1 MPTSALD
8 FYYVDPAYVAYLQ
21 SAETAVH
28 GSSHVPNVVY
38 ADRNKFMFGSVLQID
53 GINYFVPVSSKTNKS
68 SDYNLQITVP
78 TDHVKVKGTLRFP
91 YMIPVPDA
99 ALTRLNIRSIASPG
113 EQQLIAKERA
123 FCLRNQTKILRFAE
137 RTHRHVVTR
146 SNPAL
151 ADNSCDF
158 PLLENAYLKYCIS
171 HSISVPLEDRKRI
184 LQRNG
189 LGSGHTLSDFFSK
202 DEIQYRAITPDEAKL
217 VAGQPDL
224 LHVIRKGEKGLIL
237 QHLASDTS
245 LVKRVLEPAQSSLAL
260 K

>member
-1 MPTSALD
+1 MPTPALD

-38 ADRNKFMFGSVLQID
+38 ANRNKFMFGSVLQIE
-53 GINYFVPVSSKTNKS
+53 GVNYFVPVSSKTNKS
-68 SDYNLQITVP
+68 SNYNLQITVP
-78 TDHVKVKGTLRFP
+78 SDHVKVKGTLRFS

-99 ALTRLNIRSIASPG
+99 ALTRLNIRGIASPG
-113 EQQLIAKERA
+113 EQQLIAKERT
-123 FCLRNQTKILRFAE
+123 FCFRNQAKILRLAE
-137 RTHRHVVTR
+137 KTHKHVVTR
-146 SNPAL
+146 SNPTL
-151 ADNSCDF
+151 VSNSCDF

-189 LGSGHTLSDFFSK
+189 LGNGNTLSAYFTK
-202 DEIQYRAITPDEAKL
+202 DEIQYRAISPDEAKL

-224 LHVIRKGEKGLIL
+224 LHVIRKGDKGLIL
-237 QHLASDTS
+237 QHLSADTA
-245 LVKRVLEPAQSSLAL
+245 LIKHILEPPQSAL
-260 K
+260 EIK

>member
-1 MPTSALD
+1 MPAAID
-8 FYYVDPAYVAYLQ
+8 FYYVDPAYVSYLQ
-21 SAETAVH
+21 AAETAVH

-38 ADRNKFMFGSVLQID
+38 PDRNKFMFGSVLQLD
-53 GINYFVPVSSKTNKS
+53 GLKYFVPVSSKTGKLP
-68 SDYNLQITVP
+68 YFNLTITDP
-78 TDHVKVKGTLRFP
+78 TDRVKTVKGSLRFP

-99 ALTRLNIRSIASPG
+99 VLTRLSIRSIPTIG
-113 EQQLIAKERA
+113 EQTLITKERR
-123 FCLRNQTKILRFAE
+123 FCQHNLPKIRKLAHK
-137 RTHRHVVTR
+137 TYQQVVSQ
-146 SNPAL
+146 SNLKLVA
-151 ADNSCDF
+151 NSCDF
-158 PLLENAYLKYCIS
+158 PLLENAYLTYCHS

>member
-1 MPTSALD
+1 MPTPALD
-8 FYYVDPAYVAYLQ
+8 FYYVDPAYVSYLQ

-38 ADRNKFMFGSVLQID
+38 ANRDKFMFGSVLQID
-53 GINYFVPVSSKTNKS
+53 GVKYFVPVSSKTNKS
-68 SDYNLQITVP
+68 SSYNLQITVP
-78 TDHVKVKGTLRFP
+78 SDRVKVKGTLRFP

-123 FCLRNQTKILRFAE
+123 FCFRNQTKILRLAE
-137 RTHRHVVTR
+137 RTHKHVVAR

-151 ADNSCDF
+151 VSNSCDF

-189 LGSGHTLSDFFSK
+189 LGNGNTLSAFFTK
-202 DEIQYRAITPDEAKL
+202 DEIQYRAISPDEAKL
-217 VAGQPDL
+217 VASQSDL

-237 QHLASDTS
+237 QHLISDTT
-245 LVKRVLEPAQSSLAL
+245 LVKRLLEPAQSTLTL